1 MLVPCPH
8 LPPLGH
14 TCIILMSEQTRLSTP
29 SEELTTDQYFILC
42 PKTLTKKVF
51 LSPRNRW
58 ENQNSER
65 INTGQDNTVFKFQKP
80 PSSYLFHPV
89 VERDEFQSASEMQKG
104 CLEEVAISRVCLRSV
119 HLFFSSTKLS
129 IPLRVCILD
138 SITQRFAT
146 FLPALAFAQ
155 VGIGTFPPLNT
166 SKTFSFMEISTHLL
180 PPRHIFVSPLPQH
193 LK

>member
-119 HLFFSSTKLS
+119 QSLFLQYQTQHSSKSLHPGFHNPE
-129 IPLRVCILD
+129 ICH
-138 SITQRFAT
+138 
-146 FLPALAFAQ
+146 
-155 VGIGTFPPLNT
+155 FPSGFGFCP
-166 SKTFSFMEISTHLL
+166 SGH
-180 PPRHIFVSPLPQH
+180 RHISSSEH
-193 LK
+193 K